1 MIHFFRKIR
10 RQLLREN
17 RFTRYLL
24 YALGEIF
31 LVVVGILIALEVNN
45 MNERNKSRAQLSA
58 NLSKINR
65 ELKMNI
71 KTLEFQEKVNDTL
84 IEKLKESLIIL
95 KSNRSDSLKMLESR
109 IGALGTDYTIQLQMP
124 HSESLMNRMELLN
137 QSTDSLGFY
146 LIGTRYYLNAV
157 AESNRY
163 VHDQYA
169 NSIEPYFYNH
179 ISYADVALNQHK
191 NYLIEGGPKTDFTA
205 LDDNMYL
212 WNLITFKLETVS
224 AQRDLIRN
232 ILGLF
237 EQFLQYLNETSEA

>member
-17 RFTRYLL
+17 RFTRYVL

-45 MNERNKSRAQLSA
+45 LNERNKARDQLNT

-65 ELKMNI
+65 ELNMNI

-109 IGALGTDYTIQLQMP
+109 IGALGTDYTVQLQMP
-124 HSESLMNRMELLN
+124 HTESLMNRMELLN
-137 QSTDSLGFY
+137 QSPDSLGSF
-146 LIGTRYYLNAV
+146 LIATGYFLNAI
-157 AESNRY
+157 AESNQY

-169 NSIEPYFYNH
+169 NSIEPYFYNN
-179 ISYADVALNQHK
+179 INYADVALDHHK
-191 NYLIEGGPKTDFTA
+191 NYLISGGPKTDFSA
-205 LDDNMYL
+205 INDNMYL

-224 AQRDLIRN
+224 SQRDLIRN
-232 ILGLF
+232 VLDLF
-237 EQFLQYLNETSEA
+237 EKFLKYLKNPPVV

>member
-17 RFTRYLL
+17 RFTRYVL

-45 MNERNKSRAQLSA
+45 LNERNKARDQLST

-65 ELKMNI
+65 ELAMNI

-95 KSNRSDSLKMLESR
+95 KSNQSDSLKMLESR
-109 IGALGTDYTIQLQMP
+109 IGALGTDYTVQLQMP
-124 HSESLMNRMELLN
+124 HTESLMNRMELLN
-137 QSTDSLGFY
+137 QSPDSLGSF
-146 LIGTRYYLNAV
+146 LIATGYFLNAIS
-157 AESNRY
+157 ESNRY

-169 NSIEPYFYNH
+169 NSIEPYFYNN
-179 ISYADVALNQHK
+179 INYADVALDHHK
-191 NYLIEGGPKTDFTA
+191 NYLIPGGPKTDFSA
-205 LDDNMYL
+205 INDNMYL

-224 AQRDLIRN
+224 SQRDLIRN
-232 ILGLF
+232 ILDLF
-237 EQFLQYLNETSEA
+237 EQFLKYLKNTSVV